1 MIDLSNVKYAPVIEE
16 ITDVLC
22 NKTQNVDKGFY
33 RVEVAYFLAKMASSM
48 RASIKT
54 KDRGVVPV
62 NVYAL
67 ALASSGYGKGHSVNI
82 MENEFIRGFKK
93 KFLEETMPEVANQ
106 HLDYIAQERAIKKQA
121 EETIERDIV
130 ETEYKKLGAY
140 PFTFDSGTSPA
151 VKQLRDKLLLA
162 ACGSI
167 NLQIDEI
174 GSNLVTN
181 TEVLNVFLELYDQG
195 LVKQKLIK
203 NTVDNNRSE
212 ERDGKTPTNM
222 LLFGTPVKLFDG
234 GLTED
239 AFYSFLEI
247 GYARRCLFG
256 IGKVNKKAMYSM
268 TPEQIFAKLTDVSN
282 SSTILKW
289 SDKFTQLAEISHFNW
304 EMLIADSTSIKLI
317 EYKTECE
324 KIADTLPEF
333 EEIKKAELSHRY
345 FKALKLAG
353 ALAFVDESPEV
364 TLDHVLQAIK
374 LVEDSG
380 EAFSSI
386 LTREKP
392 YMKLAKYIASTD
404 TELTHADLNAALPF
418 YKSSASARSELMNLA
433 VAWGYKNQII
443 IKKSFI
449 DGIEF
454 FKGETLK
461 KTDLNKVIVSWSQD
475 FAFDYV
481 TENAPWDAL
490 DTIFLKK
497 NPAFD
502 PNKDVHW
509 CNHGF
514 LQGHRC
520 NECTIPPFNIVVLD
534 VDGTTTIK
542 ATQELFKDYK
552 YLIYTTKSHGK
563 DGKDRFRLILPLNY
577 TLEFNNEDY
586 KEFMNN
592 IIKWLPFTIDEA
604 SNQASKKWLS
614 NPSGLVFKNDG
625 ELLDALKFIPRTSR
639 NEQFE
644 KEFSKIESMDNL
656 ERWFASRMAPGNRNN
671 MMYKYAMALV
681 DNGFTFNEVS
691 ERVKKFNK
699 QSGCNLSA
707 EELNSSI
714 LTSIAKKFP

>member
-33 RVEVAYFLAKMASSM
+33 RIEVAYFLAKMASSM

-106 HLDYIAQERAIKKQA
+106 HLDFIAQERAIKNQT

-167 NLQIDEI
+167 NLQIDEV
-174 GSNLVTN
+174 GSNLVNN

-289 SDKFTQLAEISHFNW
+289 ATKFTQLAEISHFNW

-324 KIADTLPEF
+324 KVADTLPEF

-353 ALAFVDESPEV
+353 ALAFVEESPEV

-380 EAFSSI
+380 EAFSTI

-481 TENAPWDAL
+481 TEHAPWDAL

-542 ATQELFKDYK
+542 ATQELFKDFK

-681 DNGFTFNEVS
+681 DNGLTFNEVS

-699 QSGCNLSA
+699 QSGCNLSS

>member
-106 HLDYIAQERAIKKQA
+106 HLDFIAQERAIKNQT

-167 NLQIDEI
+167 NLQIDEV
-174 GSNLVTN
+174 GSNLVNN

-289 SDKFTQLAEISHFNW
+289 ATKFTQLAEISHFNW

-324 KIADTLPEF
+324 KVADTLPEF

-353 ALAFVDESPEV
+353 ALAFVEESPEV

-380 EAFSSI
+380 EAFSTI

-481 TENAPWDAL
+481 TEHAPWDAL

-542 ATQELFKDYK
+542 ATQELFKDFK

-681 DNGFTFNEVS
+681 DNGLTFNEVS

-699 QSGCNLSA
+699 QSGCNLSS